1 MAGTGPLRSP
11 RLPRCCDRVAPLIF
25 SPSFTVR
32 SLSFLRLSLPLL
44 IVLLCA
50 SCVLCVCVCVCVSV
64 FCTRL
69 SVFLFCLSLSLL
81 LSCYRVDVCFRSFD
95 SPFGPLHFLDHLF
108 VVIWH
113 TAHCIHRSFVFRRL
127 PHMGL
132 HTTRDILRHGS
143 FSYHFAC
150 IYAPTPS
157 HRTQTHWFLFI

>member
-1 MAGTGPLRSP
+1 MLRSSRTAHFFTVFYCP
-11 RLPRCCDRVAPLIF
+11 FTVF
-25 SPSFTVR
+25 SPSFTP
-32 SLSFLRLSLPLL
+32 SAYCIAMCF
-44 IVLLCA
+44 LCA
-50 SCVLCVCVCVCVSV
+50 VCVCVCVSV